1 MKNRKKQFL
10 TLNENVIIL
19 VLLLGAF
26 LMAAVYAVQTRLD
39 KRYVEEMMNQTLAF
53 MKTQCIRYDNFQ
65 ASDETKSL
73 IRLIDKTKE
82 FSRCLGKLDEASTES
97 LKNYADEQKLAGLII
112 LDENQKVVC
121 EYNSDGG
128 GYAAWEA
135 VLQND
140 DIQDIFQFPQKTY
153 AARRGE
159 NDEYDYAVVSRKD
172 EPGIILAYTYQPS
185 MILDENQITIEN
197 LLTGYDM
204 EKDGTILI
212 TDGKKVLSSND
223 RALRGEDVSC
233 CAFING
239 ERRQVSEKLIMVKAD
254 GRAYYGGEAR
264 MKEYHLYVF
273 YPSAQVFAQRT
284 TAILYMLLIYIA
296 FWLAMLFIRQRSTR
310 KYMEE
315 LNKRYDM
322 ELEYQKKLEQ
332 AIEEAEHA
340 NMAKTDF
347 LRRMSH
353 DIRTPINGIRGMI
366 EIGNHFPGDVQKQQE
381 CREKIWEASGFLL
394 DLVNDV
400 LDMNK
405 LESGNIQLE
414 EISFNLRDVLREVSA
429 IIEVQAKEHG
439 ITFQP
444 VQENGTHWN
453 LIGSPLHLRQML
465 MNVLSNSVKYNKKNG
480 SVSMSCREVS
490 SDERTAVFEFV
501 CADTG
506 IGMGEEFQKRVFEPF
521 AQENEAARTSYSGT
535 GLGLSIV
542 KALAEKMNGTI
553 KLDSEKG
560 KGTTFYITLPFQID
574 KDPATEEKEPEKIP
588 GDTGRLDN
596 IRILLVE
603 DNELNMEIA
612 EFMLENEGASI
623 TKAWNGKEAVEL
635 FEKSDP
641 GTYPVILMDLMMP
654 VMDGL
659 EATRTIRNMQKEDA
673 ASVVIIAMTANS
685 FNDDVESCKAAGMNG
700 HISKPLDFE
709 KMAETIIRCISTESR
724 CN

>member
-1 MKNRKKQFL
+1 MKNSKKKFWSR
-10 TLNENVIIL
+10 NENIIAL
-19 VLLLGAF
+19 VLILGVF
-26 LMAAVYAVQTRLD
+26 LQAAVCAVHTRLD
-39 KRYVEEMMNQTLAF
+39 KRNAEEKMEQTLAF

-73 IRLIDKTKE
+73 MCLIDKVKE
-82 FSRCLGKLDEASTES
+82 FSRCLGKFDETSTES

-112 LDENQKVVC
+112 LDENQQVVC

-135 VLQND
+135 VIQDNN
-140 DIQDIFQFPQKTY
+140 IQDILQYPQKTY
-153 AARRGE
+153 ASRRGE
-159 NDEYDYAVVSRKD
+159 SDEYDYAVVSRED
-172 EPGIILAYTYQPS
+172 EPGMILAYTYQPPV
-185 MILDENQITIEN
+185 ILGENQITIEN
-197 LLTGYDM
+197 LLTGYKM
-204 EKDGTILI
+204 EMDGTILI

-223 RALRGEDVSC
+223 RTLRGEDVSS

-239 ERRQVSEKLIMVKAD
+239 EYRQVSEKLITVKVD
-254 GRAYYGGEAR
+254 GRSYYGGEAR
-264 MKEYHLYVF
+264 TKGYYLYVF
-273 YPSAQVFAQRT
+273 YPSSQIFTRRT
-284 TAILYMLLIYIA
+284 NAILYMLLIYIM
-296 FWLAMLFIRQRSTR
+296 FWLTVLFLRHKSTR
-310 KYMEE
+310 KYMGE

-332 AIEEAEHA
+332 AIREAEHA

-366 EIGNHFPGDVQKQQE
+366 EIGNHFPEDVQKQQE

-414 EISFNLRDVLREVSA
+414 EVPFNLSDVLHEVSM
-429 IIEVQAKEHG
+429 IIEIQAKEHG
-439 ITFQP
+439 LTFRT

-453 LIGSPLHLRQML
+453 LIGSPLHLRQMF
-465 MNVLSNSVKYNKKNG
+465 MNVLSNAVKYNKKNG

-490 SDERTAVFEFV
+490 SDEETAVFEFV

-506 IGMGEEFQKRVFEPF
+506 IGMGEEFREKAFEPF
-521 AQENEAARTSYSGT
+521 AQENEAVRTSYAGT

-542 KALAEKMNGTI
+542 KALVERMNGSI
-553 KLDSEKG
+553 KFDSEKG

-574 KDPATEEKEPEKIP
+574 QNPPAEEKEPEEISISTSK
-588 GDTGRLDN
+588 LEKLQ
-596 IRILLVE
+596 ILLVE

-612 EFMLENEGASI
+612 EFLLVEGGALV
-623 TKAWNGKEAVEL
+623 TKAWNGKEAVEI
-635 FEKSDP
+635 FEKSAP

-659 EATRTIRNMQKEDA
+659 EAARTIRNMQRDDA
-673 ASVVIIAMTANS
+673 ASVAIIAMTANS
-685 FNDDVESCKAAGMNG
+685 FNDDVESCREAGMNE
-700 HISKPLDFE
+700 HLSKPIDFE
-709 KMAETIIRCISTESR
+709 KMTETIKKYTNSR
-724 CN
+724 

>member
-1 MKNRKKQFL
+1 MKNSKKKFW
-10 TLNENVIIL
+10 TLNENVMVL
-19 VLLLGAF
+19 VLLLGVV
-26 LMAAVYAVQTRLD
+26 LLAAVYTVQTRMD
-39 KRYVEEMMNQTLAF
+39 KKNVEALMDQTLAF

-73 IRLIDKTKE
+73 MHLIDKAKE
-82 FSRCLGKLDEASTES
+82 FGRCLGKLDDASTES
-97 LKNYADEQKLAGLII
+97 LKNYADEQKLTGLII

-128 GYAAWEA
+128 GYAAWES
-135 VLQND
+135 VILDD
-140 DIQDIFQFPQKTY
+140 DIQEIFQYPQKTY

-172 EPGIILAYTYQPS
+172 EPGIILAYTYQPPVL
-185 MILDENQITIEN
+185 LDENQIAIEN
-197 LLTGYDM
+197 MLTGYKLEM
-204 EKDGTILI
+204 DGTILI
-212 TDGKKVLSSND
+212 TDSKKVLSSND
-223 RALRGEDVSC
+223 RTLRGADISS

-239 ERRQVSEKLIMVKAD
+239 ERRQVSEKLMTVKTD
-254 GRAYYGGEAR
+254 GGVYYGGEAR
-264 MKEYHLYVF
+264 AKGYYLYVF
-273 YPSAQVFAQRT
+273 YPSSQVFTQRIH
-284 TAILYMLLIYIA
+284 AMLYMLLIYII
-296 FWLAMLFIRQRSTR
+296 FWLAILFIRHKSTR

-332 AIEEAEHA
+332 AIREAEHA

-366 EIGNHFPGDVQKQQE
+366 EIGNHFPEDVQKQQE
-381 CREKIWEASGFLL
+381 CREKIWETSGFLL

-400 LDMNK
+400 LDMSK

-414 EISFNLRDVLREVSA
+414 EVPFNLSDVLHEVSML
-429 IIEVQAKEHG
+429 IEVQAKEHG
-439 ITFQP
+439 LTFRT

-453 LIGSPLHLRQML
+453 LIGSPLHLRQMF
-465 MNVLSNSVKYNKKNG
+465 MNVLSNAVKYNKKNG

-490 SDERTAVFEFV
+490 SDEETAVFEFV

-506 IGMGEEFQKRVFEPF
+506 IGMGEDFQKRLFDPF
-521 AQENEAARTSYSGT
+521 AQEDGTVRTSYSGT

-542 KALAEKMNGTI
+542 KALVERMNGSI
-553 KLDSEKG
+553 RFDSEKG

-574 KDPATEEKEPEKIP
+574 KNPPVKEEEPEEIP
-588 GDTGRLDN
+588 CETRELEKLP
-596 IRILLVE
+596 ILLVE

-612 EFMLENEGASI
+612 EFVLEEEGALV
-623 TKAWNGKEAVEL
+623 TKAWNGKEAVEI
-635 FEKSDP
+635 FEKSAP

-659 EATRTIRNMQKEDA
+659 EATRTIRNLPREDA
-673 ASVVIIAMTANS
+673 ATVAIIAMTANS
-685 FNDDVESCKAAGMNG
+685 FNDDVENCRKAGMNE
-700 HISKPLDFE
+700 HLSKPLDFGE
-709 KMAETIIRCISTESR
+709 LAETIKKYINSGKAG
-724 CN
+724 